1 MLAMGAFVAPALS
14 GCAHVGAPG
23 AAAKAGVVGEFL
35 EQLKREDDEAEVK
48 ELGALREVRQQERE
62 QAQEEDVEWR

>member
-1 MLAMGAFVAPALS
+1 M
-14 GCAHVGAPG
+14 
-23 AAAKAGVVGEFL
+23 GEFL